1 MPSDELLVNEGSCQ
15 QANAIMVFVYHPRM
29 FTRQLYNNEK
39 KKKTTVKTTART
51 KKDTASS
58 FVKL

>member
-39 KKKTTVKTTART
+39 KKNNSKDNSKN
-51 KKDTASS
+51 KKRHCIK
-58 FVKL
+58 FC